1 MITKGIFGFCMLEV
15 VDKELDIA
23 GRLGQLMR
31 EKEFTQSSLSR
42 ASGVPQPTINR
53 ILVRVTRDPRRE
65 SVVKLA
71 NCFNVSPEFL
81 YGSVGAEEPGQPKV
95 EVGKT
100 SVEKYS
106 LNMMESVESIYKQ
119 VELLNPKQREKL
131 ANKIIMNLL

>member
-1 MITKGIFGFCMLEV
+1 MLCVLETV
-15 VDKELDIA
+15 VIDLDIA
-23 GRLGQLMR
+23 DRLAQLMR

-81 YGSVGAEEPGQPKV
+81 YCSARAEESSQSKL

-100 SVEKYS
+100 SVEKYR
-106 LNMMESVESIYKQ
+106 LNTAEPVESIYRQ
-119 VELLNPKQREKL
+119 VEALNPAQREKIV
-131 ANKIIMNLL
+131 NKIITNLL

>member
-1 MITKGIFGFCMLEV
+1 MLCVLETV
-15 VDKELDIA
+15 VIDLDIA
-23 GRLGQLMR
+23 DRLAQLMR

-81 YGSVGAEEPGQPKV
+81 YGAARAEEASHSKF
-95 EVGKT
+95 EVAKT
-100 SVEKYS
+100 SVEKYR
-106 LNMMESVESIYKQ
+106 LNTVEPVESIYRQ
-119 VELLNPKQREKL
+119 VEALNPAQREKL
-131 ANKIIMNLL
+131 VNKIITNLL

>member
-1 MITKGIFGFCMLEV
+1 MLCVLETV
-15 VDKELDIA
+15 VIDLDIA
-23 GRLGQLMR
+23 NRLAQLMR

-71 NCFNVSPEFL
+71 NCFNVSPELL
-81 YGSVGAEEPGQPKV
+81 YGSACAEESSHSKL

-100 SVEKYS
+100 SVEKYR
-106 LNMMESVESIYKQ
+106 LNTVELVESIYKQ
-119 VELLNPKQREKL
+119 VEALNPEQREKL
-131 ANKIIMNLL
+131 VNKIITNLL

>member
-1 MITKGIFGFCMLEV
+1 MLEV

>member
-1 MITKGIFGFCMLEV
+1 MLCVLETV
-15 VDKELDIA
+15 VIDLDIA
-23 GRLGQLMR
+23 YRLAQLMR

-71 NCFNVSPEFL
+71 NCFNISPEFL
-81 YGSVGAEEPGQPKV
+81 YGSAIAEESSQFKL

-100 SVEKYS
+100 SVEKYP
-106 LNMMESVESIYKQ
+106 LNTMEPVESIYKQ
-119 VELLNPKQREKL
+119 VEALNAAQREKL
-131 ANKIIMNLL
+131 VNKIITNLL

>member
-1 MITKGIFGFCMLEV
+1 MLCVLETV
-15 VDKELDIA
+15 VIDLDIA
-23 GRLGQLMR
+23 DRLAQLMR

-81 YGSVGAEEPGQPKV
+81 YGSARAEEASHSKL

-100 SVEKYS
+100 SVEKYR
-106 LNMMESVESIYKQ
+106 LNTVEPVESIYRQ
-119 VELLNPKQREKL
+119 VEALNPAQREKL
-131 ANKIIMNLL
+131 VNKIITNLL

>member
-1 MITKGIFGFCMLEV
+1 MLCVLETV
-15 VDKELDIA
+15 VIDLDIA
-23 GRLGQLMR
+23 YRLAQLMR

-71 NCFNVSPEFL
+71 NCFNISPEFL
-81 YGSVGAEEPGQPKV
+81 YGSAIAEESSQFKL

-100 SVEKYS
+100 SVEKYP
-106 LNMMESVESIYKQ
+106 LNTIEPVESIYKQ
-119 VELLNPKQREKL
+119 VEALNPAQREKL
-131 ANKIIMNLL
+131 VNKIITTLL

>member
-1 MITKGIFGFCMLEV
+1 MLCVLETV
-15 VDKELDIA
+15 VIDLDIA
-23 GRLGQLMR
+23 YRLAQLMR

-71 NCFNVSPEFL
+71 NCFNISPEFL
-81 YGSVGAEEPGQPKV
+81 YGSAIAEESSQFKL

-100 SVEKYS
+100 SVEKYP
-106 LNMMESVESIYKQ
+106 LNTIEPVESIYRQ
-119 VELLNPKQREKL
+119 VEALNPAQREKL
-131 ANKIIMNLL
+131 VNKIITNLL